1 MFFMWW
7 VMMVAMMLPGAAP
20 AILLFATV
28 NRKQRDT
35 GQPCIVTGIFFAFGY
50 LDTFDTWAGFSLV
63 AAILQRGV
71 RARRY
76 PVTDARRD
84 FSICSLQTGHCRL
97 QVVSGGTRW
106 GDCISWSSRRNAPTS

>member
-1 MFFMWW
+1 MWW
-7 VMMVAMMLPGAAP
+7 VMVVAMMLPGAAP

-35 GQPCIVTGIFFAFGY
+35 GHPCIVTGIFAFGY

-97 QVVSGGTRW
+97 QVVSGCTRW